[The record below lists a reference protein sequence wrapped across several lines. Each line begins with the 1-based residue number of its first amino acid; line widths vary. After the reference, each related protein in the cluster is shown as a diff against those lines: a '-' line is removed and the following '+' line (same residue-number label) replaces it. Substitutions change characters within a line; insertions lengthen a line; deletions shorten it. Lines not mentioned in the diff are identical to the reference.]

1 MIGST
6 IKTKQRNK
14 RIKRKILIGVIHIQ
28 ATYNNTLIN
37 ISTVQGNTLTWSTAG
52 ACGFQGA
59 RKRTPFAAKIAA
71 TIVAKKCIDQEINE
85 VRVYIFGPGPGR
97 EAAIRSFYEI
107 GVRITLI
114 RDITSIPHN
123 GCRPQKRRRV

>member
-6 IKTKQRNK
+6 IKTKRRNK
-14 RIKRKILIGVIHIQ
+14 RMKHKVLIGVIHIQ
-28 ATYNNTLIN
+28 ATYNTTLFT
-37 ISTVQGNTLTWSTAG
+37 ISTIQGKTLFWSSAG

-59 RKRTPFAAKIAA
+59 RKRTPFAAKISAI
-71 TIVAKKCIDQEINE
+71 IVAKKCIDQEINE
-85 VRVYIFGPGPGR
+85 VRVYVLGPGPGR
-97 EAAIRSFYEI
+97 EAAVRGIHEI
-107 GVRITLI
+107 GVRITII

>member
-6 IKTKQRNK
+6 IKTKRRNK
-14 RIKRKILIGVIHIQ
+14 PMKRKVLIGVIHIQ
-28 ATYNNTLIN
+28 ATYNNTLLN
-37 ISTVQGNTLTWSTAG
+37 ISTIQGKTLVWSSAG

-71 TIVAKKCIDQEINE
+71 IIVAKKCTDQEINQ
-85 VRVYIFGPGPGR
+85 VRVYILGPGPGR
-97 EAAIRSFYEI
+97 ETAVRGIYEI
-107 GVRITLI
+107 GLRIAVI